1 MGTGIVTEGLSGRHS
16 PGAPPAAC
24 YTHAL
29 RRPVAVPVYSH
40 SRLSTFEKCPLQFR
54 YRYIDK
60 IKRDTQGIEAF
71 LGIRVH
77 ETLEK
82 VYRDVDMEKVPS
94 LDEVLNFYR
103 ERWKAEYSERI
114 TIVKTEYDPAHYRS
128 IGERCLADYYDQY
141 APFDQGRTLGLEER
155 IALDLGGDG
164 RYRIR
169 GFIDRLARSGPGIYE
184 IHDYKTSS
192 SLPAER
198 DLRAD
203 RQLSFYQMA
212 VQERFPDAREVRLI
226 WHYLAFNQELHSS
239 RTPEQLRSQSTAAMR
254 LIDRIEAETE
264 FPPHVSP
271 LCRWCDYR
279 DICPVQK
286 HLVNKSPRPRIAAAP
301 GLKDA
306 AVPRHD
312 TTPRPGQG
320 GGGEVRPIDRLVEL
334 RTRRDEID
342 REIAQVED
350 AIHRGAGGAR
360 TDSQRAPVG
369 AVVEK
374 PAKSRSKAIP
384 PRGGDHSRQM
394 RLL

>member
-1 MGTGIVTEGLSGRHS
+1 M
-16 PGAPPAAC
+16 
-24 YTHAL
+24 
-29 RRPVAVPVYSH
+29 
-40 SRLSTFEKCPLQFR
+40 
-54 YRYIDK
+54 
-60 IKRDTQGIEAF
+60 
-71 LGIRVH
+71 
-77 ETLEK
+77 
-82 VYRDVDMEKVPS
+82 
-94 LDEVLNFYR
+94 
-103 ERWKAEYSERI
+103 
-114 TIVKTEYDPAHYRS
+114 KTEYDRAHYRGV
-128 IGERCLADYYDQY
+128 GERCLVDYYDRY
-141 APFDQGRTLGLEER
+141 APFDQERTLGLEER
-155 IALDLGGDG
+155 IALDLGGDR
-164 RYRIR
+164 RYRVQ

-254 LIDRIEAETE
+254 LIDRIEAQTE
-264 FPPHVSP
+264 FPPRESP

-286 HLVNKSPRPRIAAAP
+286 HLVKRNPRPRIA
-301 GLKDA
+301 
-306 AVPRHD
+306 
-312 TTPRPGQG
+312 TTPPGQG

-334 RTRRDEID
+334 RTRRDAID

-350 AIHRGAGGAR
+350 AIRRGAGGER
-360 TDSQRAPVG
+360 TNSPRAPDG

-374 PAKSRSKAIP
+374 PGVTRSRAVP
-384 PRGGDHSRQM
+384 PGGGGHSRQM